1 MSVGQQV
8 PEDSEEAVTTHS
20 YPPTLTVGS
29 EPNWDPVM
37 ERVVGPE
44 PVTGVTETSGAE
56 LLE

>member
-1 MSVGQQV
+1 MT
-8 PEDSEEAVTTHS
+8 EDSEEAVTTHS

-29 EPNWDPVM
+29 EPNCDPVM